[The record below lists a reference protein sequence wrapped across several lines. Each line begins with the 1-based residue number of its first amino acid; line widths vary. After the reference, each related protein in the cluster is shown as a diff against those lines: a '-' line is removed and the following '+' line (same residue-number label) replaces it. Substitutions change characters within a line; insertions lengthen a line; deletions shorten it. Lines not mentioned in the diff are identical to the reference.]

1 MIYEA
6 RKHTIPNKIP
16 GKLNSMILTE
26 RPIATSKRTAINNT
40 KYKVLSYAHIG
51 PIWIVKHSFI
61 RYRTIKVINKHKI
74 KL

>member
-26 RPIATSKRTAINNT
+26 RPIATSKELRLITL
-40 KYKVLSYAHIG
+40 K
-51 PIWIVKHSFI
+51 
-61 RYRTIKVINKHKI
+61 
-74 KL
+74 